1 MDKLAMKR
9 LIDVAAGRVPA
20 DIVIKDAK
28 IIDVYAG
35 TIIEGDVAICEE
47 RIAGIGNYE
56 GHRVIDANGRYLAP
70 GFIDSHIHIE
80 SSYLS
85 PEEFGRLLV
94 PFGATTIIAD
104 PHEIVNVC
112 GITGLNYMLDAS
124 EETAL
129 NIKFMIPSCVPATPF
144 EHAGAVVDA
153 AAMKNPLK
161 DERVLGLG
169 EFMNYPGVIEG
180 AEDVIDKLVLAIE
193 NGKLI
198 DGHSPGITGN
208 ALNAYAAANIRTDH
222 ECATVE
228 ELNDRISRGIYVLL
242 RHGSACKDLRNLLK
256 GVTPFNSRRCLLCS
270 DDRQPKTIF
279 EEGHLDEHI
288 RICVQE
294 GIDPI
299 TAIRMA
305 TINAAECYHLTD
317 RGAVAPGLRA
327 DLVLFDNLTD
337 FKVSQVFIAGQE
349 VARDG
354 EYLLPIKRHDS
365 TMVQGSFHVKDF
377 SKEKLRLPLTTN
389 RVHVIDILPESV
401 VTKKSIAEVQ
411 IDEQGEFQYSEDLGI
426 AKVAVVERHQNTG
439 NVAVGLIR
447 GYGIRKGAIALSIA
461 HDSHNIITVGVN
473 DEEME
478 FAVNSLIEQG
488 GGIVLVE
495 DQQILAN
502 MPLPIGGIMSDQTG
516 ERVEAQ
522 LSKIHEVAFQQL
534 GICGGVEPVMTLCFM
549 SLAVI
554 PEIKITDMG
563 LFDVTKF
570 EFIPIEAESTE
581 HNQLA
586 EGKAEEELV
595 LANSIR

>member
-1 MDKLAMKR
+1 
-9 LIDVAAGRVPA
+9 
-20 DIVIKDAK
+20 
-28 IIDVYAG
+28 
-35 TIIEGDVAICEE
+35 
-47 RIAGIGNYE
+47 
-56 GHRVIDANGRYLAP
+56 
-70 GFIDSHIHIE
+70 
-80 SSYLS
+80 
-85 PEEFGRLLV
+85 
-94 PFGATTIIAD
+94 
-104 PHEIVNVC
+104 
-112 GITGLNYMLDAS
+112 
-124 EETAL
+124 
-129 NIKFMIPSCVPATPF
+129 
-144 EHAGAVVDA
+144 
-153 AAMKNPLK
+153 
-161 DERVLGLG
+161 
-169 EFMNYPGVIEG
+169 
-180 AEDVIDKLVLAIE
+180 
-193 NGKLI
+193 
-198 DGHSPGITGN
+198 
-208 ALNAYAAANIRTDH
+208 
-222 ECATVE
+222 
-228 ELNDRISRGIYVLL
+228 
-242 RHGSACKDLRNLLK
+242 
-256 GVTPFNSRRCLLCS
+256 
-270 DDRQPKTIF
+270 
-279 EEGHLDEHI
+279 
-288 RICVQE
+288 
-294 GIDPI
+294 
-299 TAIRMA
+299 
-305 TINAAECYHLTD
+305 
-317 RGAVAPGLRA
+317 
-327 DLVLFDNLTD
+327 
-337 FKVSQVFIAGQE
+337 
-349 VARDG
+349 
-354 EYLLPIKRHDS
+354 
-365 TMVQGSFHVKDF
+365 MVQGSFHVKDF